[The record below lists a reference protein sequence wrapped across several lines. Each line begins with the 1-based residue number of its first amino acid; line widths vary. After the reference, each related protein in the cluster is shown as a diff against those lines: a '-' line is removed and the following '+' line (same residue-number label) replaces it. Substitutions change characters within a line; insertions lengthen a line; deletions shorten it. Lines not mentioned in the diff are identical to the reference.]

1 MFLLALNL
9 GKCMLLRYLQNKVED
24 KPKIMNY
31 QIEDIEFLLMYLCP
45 CVTKC
50 FESTKI
56 QNVFFLNLWM
66 KFIFQEKSIH
76 MQYLLSSFLYMDI
89 VQGPLFWGAKKHMSQ
104 RVHET
109 KAIQLLCT
117 PFSDT
122 GYRDTVL
129 CRSVTGNVVWSIKA
143 TNNLGIF
150 LLLFFIVW
158 W

>member
-1 MFLLALNL
+1 MYAFKIFAEQSRRQTKNNELSNWRHWILINVFMSMCDKMFWEHKNS
-9 GKCMLLRYLQNKVED
+9 KC
-24 KPKIMNY
+24 
-31 QIEDIEFLLMYLCP
+31 
-45 CVTKC
+45 
-50 FESTKI
+50 
-56 QNVFFLNLWM
+56 FFLNLWM

-76 MQYLLSSFLYMDI
+76 IQYLLSGFLYMDI
-89 VQGPLFWGAKKHMSQ
+89 VQGPLFWRAKKHMSQ

-143 TNNLGIF
+143 TNNLEIF

>member
-1 MFLLALNL
+1 MYAFKTFAEQSRRQTKNNELSNWRHWILINVFMSMCDKMFWEHKNS
-9 GKCMLLRYLQNKVED
+9 KC
-24 KPKIMNY
+24 
-31 QIEDIEFLLMYLCP
+31 
-45 CVTKC
+45 
-50 FESTKI
+50 
-56 QNVFFLNLWM
+56 FFLNLWM

-76 MQYLLSSFLYMDI
+76 IQYLLSGFLYMDI
-89 VQGPLFWGAKKHMSQ
+89 VQGPLFWRAKKHMSQ

-143 TNNLGIF
+143 TNNLEIF